1 MADEDKKDSQQA
13 KPKGKPRQVKNIIP
27 LGSQEVA
34 VYATPK
40 VGRALDEI
48 TEDMTLYNGVRL
60 AQVMEAVYLQGQK
73 DGARAAIGTL
83 EQALAVAKEGV
94 PHRNPGKPPKP
105 PKAVA
110 KKINGLT
117 YHSTEPAQKAAQAG
131 DFRRY
136 TALT

>member
-110 KKINGLT
+110 KKN
-117 YHSTEPAQKAAQAG
+117 
-131 DFRRY
+131 
-136 TALT
+136 